1 LLAQTF
7 LGIALS
13 FWGAP
18 MMAWLAESF
27 EPSARLTSVSI
38 GYNIGQVLGGG
49 VAPAAA
55 TELVDH
61 FGALVPGYYIT
72 VVAVISLMGLCVV
85 AQRLP
90 VHFSVVQG
98 QDEFVYDEE
107 DEDEDGVI

>member
-1 LLAQTF
+1 
-7 LGIALS
+7 
-13 FWGAP
+13 
-18 MMAWLAESF
+18 M
-27 EPSARLTSVSI
+27 
-38 GYNIGQVLGGG
+38 
-49 VAPAAA
+49 
-55 TELVDH
+55 
-61 FGALVPGYYIT
+61 PGYYIT